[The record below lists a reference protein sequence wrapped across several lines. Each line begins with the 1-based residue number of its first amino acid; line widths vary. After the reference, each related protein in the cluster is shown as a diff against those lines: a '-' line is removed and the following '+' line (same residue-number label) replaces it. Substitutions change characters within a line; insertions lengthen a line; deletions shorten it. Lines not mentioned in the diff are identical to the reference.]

1 MDNWDEL
8 YSEKDLYDYDNIN
21 DDEFFTQQII
31 NKNYDSQLRGIFKNL
46 DNNNVMVGD
55 KHESLPIDETKERL
69 LLDSDV
75 IHTFTG
81 VIEKD
86 QDLKSKYA
94 KWLIIIFVIQ
104 LVAYNLIF
112 ILVGLHVLKF
122 SEVTL
127 DLYIGG
133 GILEVIATIKII
145 VSYLFKD
152 NITESLKNI
161 LEKNKSNK

>member
-1 MDNWDEL
+1 MDNRDEL
-8 YSEKDLYDYDNIN
+8 YSEKDLYDCEDVN
-21 DDEFFTQQII
+21 DDEFFSQQIA
-31 NKNYDSQLRGIFKNL
+31 NKNYDSKLKGIFKNL
-46 DNNNVMVGD
+46 DSNNVMVGD
-55 KHESLPIDETKERL
+55 KFESLPIDETKERL

-75 IHTFTG
+75 IHAFTD

-94 KWLIIIFVIQ
+94 KWLIIIFAIQ
-104 LVAYNLIF
+104 LVAFNLIF
-112 ILVGLHVLKF
+112 ILVGLRVLKF
-122 SEVTL
+122 SEITL
-127 DLYIGG
+127 DLYVGG
-133 GILEVIATIKII
+133 GIIEVIATIKII